1 MAYYE
6 GILVTKENRPNAAA
20 IGAEID
26 ADKIGSQVYF
36 PSDTAR
42 RLDEGIP
49 FTFSLTNDPELF
61 YRAALT
67 GHDEPNMPELDLHD
81 LEEKGERYLYPSKAS
96 KTYFCEV
103 KRTEVI
109 KETDQYGEA
118 KIKLIEGKILEKKG
132 EGEYIGRENPL
143 VDAMVHASRIF
154 VADGKQ
160 KENIRK
166 KVNSILAETESDLK
180 QKILDSVER

>member
-1 MAYYE
+1 MDMQ
-6 GILVTKENRPNAAA
+6 IKFHIFTFQRNRVFFVLNQTRFPLVLNLLFFL
-20 IGAEID
+20 
-26 ADKIGSQVYF
+26 YF

-154 VADGKQ
+154 
-160 KENIRK
+160 
-166 KVNSILAETESDLK
+166 LCY
-180 QKILDSVER
+180 